1 MRTDVHLRLLLL
13 PTLKAA
19 CSAAGKSSDLKV
31 LPAGVIYPL
40 DWRNSKGDDD
50 APNAAEMGF
59 AAEYCVG
66 CVTGLPLCLMMHVRP
81 TPCRLQLECGLGAL
95 NNARLT

>member
-1 MRTDVHLRLLLL
+1 MDVRSPGLSLHRVHLRALVL

-31 LPAGVIYPL
+31 LPAGVIYAL
-40 DWRNSKGDDD
+40 DWRNSAGGWD
-50 APNAAEMGF
+50 APNQAEMGF

-66 CVTGLPLCLMMHVRP
+66 YVTGIAVVPNDAVQGPFHAVF
-81 TPCRLQLECGLGAL
+81 QVECG
-95 NNARLT
+95 